1 MFVCMKRTTLVLE
14 EAILDGIRETAHR
27 RGTDMSTVV
36 NEWLSVG
43 LQRERVPRPV
53 PPHDL
58 PAFRMG
64 VPRVDL
70 ADRDQL
76 EPLMEDS

>member
-1 MFVCMKRTTLVLE
+1 MLVCMKRTTLVLE
-14 EAILDGIRETAHR
+14 EAILAGIRETAHR
-27 RGTDMSTVV
+27 RGTDMSAVV
-36 NEWLSVG
+36 NDWLSAG

-53 PPHDL
+53 APRAL

-76 EPLMEDS
+76 ELLMEES